1 MQLRHPVSSTLDGDH
16 REFKTVV
23 PLSLNFTLRDIKSLF
38 RRDYSTALWLDE
50 ECYIVHNY
58 HCSAIPPESLR
69 YRMMWSY
76 AWPVEGTKNDIY
88 FCQVPGVTAVGT
100 PLPALEHF
108 IEQLTSDRD
117 VHSLRIE
124 CVTRFSPTKTLDVS
138 ATCFSR
144 IIQASEMLTGR
155 VILLH
160 MQMTASQTMTLF
172 VRNSSSICIGF
183 KFCHFHAPTLLAYKY
198 DSSTTI
204 QPNNEHAGTVQQRNN
219 LYIGFGAE
227 QMDRVTV
234 PELTAL
240 LSNPNL
246 ASFCPY
252 ISNMDP
258 KQVLP
263 YEMMRKFVC
272 ALAAA
277 KVSKIESLYLD
288 FDMVKVEWTKE
299 KEPSMWTA
307 LWKAIEEHPSLA
319 TIHLTAQSS
328 LYRQSWLNP
337 IKAAVNTN
345 PRILEIDVDVYLRYV
360 HDDDPNPSL
369 DDDKCDFA
377 SKIHEHVEPLL
388 YKNRYRPRIAALCRT
403 GPSNAAILLGQAIT
417 AVARKQYG
425 HEIIHMLMH
434 QLVLTGYDI
443 GGVTE
448 DNLNDDVGH
457 IHTSKRQKTTR
468 P

>member
-1 MQLRHPVSSTLDGDH
+1 
-16 REFKTVV
+16 
-23 PLSLNFTLRDIKSLF
+23 
-38 RRDYSTALWLDE
+38 
-50 ECYIVHNY
+50 
-58 HCSAIPPESLR
+58 
-69 YRMMWSY
+69 
-76 AWPVEGTKNDIY
+76 
-88 FCQVPGVTAVGT
+88 
-100 PLPALEHF
+100 
-108 IEQLTSDRD
+108 
-117 VHSLRIE
+117 
-124 CVTRFSPTKTLDVS
+124 
-138 ATCFSR
+138 
-144 IIQASEMLTGR
+144 
-155 VILLH
+155 
-160 MQMTASQTMTLF
+160 MQMTASQTTTLF
-172 VRNSSSICIGF
+172 VHNLSSIYIRF
-183 KFCHFHAPTLLAYKY
+183 HFCHFHAPTLLAYKY

-204 QPNNEHAGTVQQRNN
+204 QPNNEHTGTVQQQNN

-234 PELTAL
+234 PELTAI

-319 TIHLTAQSS
+319 AIHLTAQSS

-360 HDDDPNPSL
+360 HDDDPDPSL

-377 SKIHEHVEPLL
+377 TKIHEHVEPLL
-388 YKNRYRPRIAALCRT
+388 HKNRYRPRIAALCRT

-443 GGVTE
+443 GGVME
-448 DNLNDDVGH
+448 DNLNDDVEH
-457 IHTSKRQKTTR
+457 MHTSKRQKTTR